1 MVLEKNQGETV
12 ALMGTAAEQ
21 SDRLTDPSMLLP
33 QTGETSA
40 PVSPLVS
47 DALNYENMYGTGDLN
62 LADGL
67 PLEVAK
73 TPAEVLAEAKGTTTT
88 PTQDAAAADAK
99 KETDKKPSA
108 SRAKTDSAIAS
119 IKDIFAKAKQG
130 LQGDKKVPSNQAN
143 NPEVADA
150 FAVEYG
156 AFADPEDVNLNKIQ
170 DAIDATFGDKK
181 DFTDSKKDAFWMGL
195 MQAGLAMAAGESDN
209 AITNIAK
216 GLSFGLTQYGKDIGE
231 LNEQQREDEKERRL
245 FKTQMIRDERSA
257 NIAKAANKNQWTA
270 ASNQMKQADA
280 AEKRTMAWKEKKLAI
295 DSAYAMANL
304 ETNMMKSIAD
314 LELKQDTLDEK
325 ARSNLETEAIARLK
339 DTPDTLKIAREFG
352 WLDENNNVTEK
363 GLAEAGAT
371 LKQVI
376 MDAEVLKARGKTSTP
391 TNDDKLTNALLA
403 VIGGEGTAGDRARI
417 LASPSGQTA
426 IKDAGGD
433 IVEASKAMFAKMTPN
448 QPSTDQAL
456 LAEVEKQGL
465 VWDPQA
471 RASNGRSGAYVPPK

>member
-1 MVLEKNQGETV
+1 
-12 ALMGTAAEQ
+12 
-21 SDRLTDPSMLLP
+21 
-33 QTGETSA
+33 
-40 PVSPLVS
+40 
-47 DALNYENMYGTGDLN
+47 LNYENMYGTGDLN

-67 PLEVAK
+67 LLEVPK
-73 TPAEVLAEAKGTTTT
+73 TPAEVLAEAKGTTT

-99 KETDKKPSA
+99 KETEKKPSA

-119 IKDIFAKAKQG
+119 IKDVFAKAKQG

-150 FAVEYG
+150 FAVQYG
-156 AFADPEDVNLNKIQ
+156 AFADPEDVDLNKIQ

-209 AITNIAK
+209 AMTNIAK

-270 ASNQMKQADA
+270 ATNQMKQADA

-314 LELKQDTLDEK
+314 LELRQDTLDETT
-325 ARSNLETEAIARLK
+325 RSNLETEAIARLK

-363 GLAEAGAT
+363 GVAEAGAT

-376 MDAEVLKARGKTSTP
+376 MDAEVLKARGTTSKLT
-391 TNDDKLTNALLA
+391 DEDKLTNALQA
-403 VIGGEGTAGDRARI
+403 VTGTANDRARI
-417 LASPSGQTA
+417 LASPSGQAA

-433 IVEASKAMFAKMTPN
+433 IVEASKSMFAKMNPN
-448 QPSTDQAL
+448 QQPTDQAL
-456 LAEVEKQGL
+456 LAEVEAQGL

-471 RASNGRSGAYVPPK
+471 RASNGRQGAYVPAK